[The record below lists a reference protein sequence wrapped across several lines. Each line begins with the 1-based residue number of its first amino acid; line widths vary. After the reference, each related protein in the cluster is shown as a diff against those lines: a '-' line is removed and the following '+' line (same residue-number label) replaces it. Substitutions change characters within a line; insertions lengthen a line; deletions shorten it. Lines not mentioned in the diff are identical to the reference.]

1 MNYFLKNLRKLP
13 KVFLYLASYAGIL
26 ISCVLI
32 LIFLRNILSNLFI
45 DEGYENQQ
53 PTNQSES
60 IEIPESISSAA
71 PTMDFSDSTSE
82 TNISLFT
89 TANESDTEKN
99 NWKVSMNSS
108 MKNELQKI
116 LGNKSIIYRVE
127 TLDRSQVFDSLS
139 DQQLKDILKDCN
151 QLNFQE
157 FLKTR
162 PGVELSDQ
170 YQSLSKS
177 HPLAIKQFISRGELR
192 SAILKYRKINE
203 SDWIYD
209 DWNGISQPL
218 GEKVFLELECVKII
232 DQLVI
237 NQTTENE
244 ILKNLENGKFNIF
257 FIERE
262 NSISPFS
269 SSFRKYASHKIINAQ
284 DVSINYLLRG
294 DFLFPYLQVCG
305 SFDEVGVSLYEENY
319 KKNSRFTCVAV
330 DIIDFKN
337 FKNEKHF
344 DPIYNTL
351 ASDDTNSEPAFNY
364 SPTPIPKVILSEEQ
378 ISNIRKKLKSAQKEI
393 TAIVESAQYSRLKRY
408 SPNRLTKCSADSSF
422 IENNFSLL
430 QCGGRPVPIYFS
442 YISYCYPESDNCS
455 ELSELDQL
463 PTILKDKGKN
473 YKYKFHHINEED
485 DRGLGLEIY
494 FFNEQVYDG
503 FSLWVQFIDGH
514 SIIQIIAHGYTKERF
529 DDHIKYLKT
538 QK

>member
-1 MNYFLKNLRKLP
+1 MKNLRKLP

-26 ISCVLI
+26 ISFVFI

-53 PTNQSES
+53 PTNKYES
-60 IEIPESISSAA
+60 TEIPESTSSVA
-71 PTMDFSDSTSE
+71 PSMDVSDSTSE

-108 MKNELQKI
+108 MKNALKNI
-116 LGNKSIIYRVE
+116 LGNKNVIYRVE
-127 TLDRSQVFDSLS
+127 TFDRSQVFDSLS
-139 DQQLKDILKDCN
+139 DPQLIDILKDCN

-170 YQSLSKS
+170 YRSLSKS
-177 HPLAIKQFISRGELR
+177 HPLAIKQFINRGNLR
-192 SAILKYRKINE
+192 SAILKYRKIND

-218 GEKVFLELECVKII
+218 GEKVFLEFTCVKKI

-237 NQTTENE
+237 NQITEDE
-244 ILKNLENGKFNIF
+244 ILKKLYDGKFNIF

-269 SSFRKYASHKIINAQ
+269 DSFRKYASHKIINAQ
-284 DVSINYLLRG
+284 NVSINYLLRG

-305 SFDEVGVSLYEENY
+305 IIDEVNVSLYEENY
-319 KKNSRFTCVAV
+319 KKYSRFTCVAV

-337 FKNEKHF
+337 FKNEKLYNQ
-344 DPIYNTL
+344 IYFTL
-351 ASDDTNSEPAFNY
+351 TSDSSRSELNFNY
-364 SPTPIPKVILSEEQ
+364 SPTPIPKEILSEEQ
-378 ISNIRKKLKSAQKEI
+378 ISNIRKKLESAQKEI
-393 TAIVESAQYSRLKRY
+393 TTIVESAQYSRLKQF
-408 SPNRLTKCSADSSF
+408 SPNRLTKCSTDSSF

-430 QCGGRPVPIYFS
+430 HCGGRPVPIYFS
-442 YISYCYPESDNCS
+442 HISYCYPESDNCS

-473 YKYKFHHINEED
+473 YKYKFHHINEND
-485 DRGLGLEIY
+485 DGTNLEIFY
-494 FFNEQVYDG
+494 FNERVYDG
-503 FSLWVQFIDGH
+503 FSLSVQFIDGH

-529 DDHIKYLKT
+529 DDHIKYLNK